1 MEVPAV
7 QIQKRR
13 SLGRGGPWGAE
24 GKVPSMGAGP
34 CVSAGACH
42 ACCCAHQP
50 CLDLWPTWLSS
61 SPPGGCP
68 HPTATSVVPVL
79 VLAWA
84 AARKVGQEGVRDWS
98 SKRFHGNHAGGGGTR
113 QPQEQPA
120 RKAAMGKSPFR
131 GRQQSP
137 LKVCVAAAPELLP
150 GKARDKPSH
159 PELCREPE
167 ADTIHS
173 ANLQG

>member
-84 AARKVGQEGVRDWS
+84 AARKEKQEINHRILS
-98 SKRFHGNHAGGGGTR
+98 SAGNQRRTPFILQTCRVDPSRTSSPPPGLQPLR
-113 QPQEQPA
+113 QVLVPP
-120 RKAAMGKSPFR
+120 P
-131 GRQQSP
+131 
-137 LKVCVAAAPELLP
+137 
-150 GKARDKPSH
+150 
-159 PELCREPE
+159 
-167 ADTIHS
+167 
-173 ANLQG
+173 